1 MVRVACRRRPPWLSG
16 DAGEDGEHGGPNPN
30 PDPNPNQVKT
40 ESMVEDI
47 SNILNAGE
55 VPNLFPGDEVSSM
68 I

>member
-1 MVRVACRRRPPWLSG
+1 
-16 DAGEDGEHGGPNPN
+16 
-30 PDPNPNQVKT
+30 
-40 ESMVEDI
+40 MVEDI